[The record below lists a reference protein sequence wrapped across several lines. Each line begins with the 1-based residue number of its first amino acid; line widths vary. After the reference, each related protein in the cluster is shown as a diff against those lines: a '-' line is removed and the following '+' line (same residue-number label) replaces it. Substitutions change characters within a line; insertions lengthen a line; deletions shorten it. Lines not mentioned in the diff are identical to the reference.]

1 MSSSLA
7 SIGSYIILVIQLPV
21 MASLSVF
28 CRRKQNNDGK
38 DGVVLTKDAPKEGS
52 RSKSRQ
58 WGHQPR
64 PPPNVP
70 IAPPPKDPL
79 DDTLS
84 IEAWRTPPL
93 ASQLGNGNPR
103 LYMGTFLS

>member
-79 DDTLS
+79 DDTLRGVKS
-84 IEAWRTPPL
+84 LMLER
-93 ASQLGNGNPR
+93 SGKGGGR
-103 LYMGTFLS
+103 GRGSK